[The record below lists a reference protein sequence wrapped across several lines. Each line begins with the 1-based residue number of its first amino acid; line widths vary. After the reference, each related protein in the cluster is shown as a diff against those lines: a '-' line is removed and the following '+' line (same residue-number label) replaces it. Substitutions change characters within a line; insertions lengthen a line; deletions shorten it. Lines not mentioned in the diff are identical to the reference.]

1 MSFKPEL
8 FEDDEGKKLPLAN
21 QNELFILQR
30 AKITF
35 QCKTPEWVTIETAA
49 CSAFAD

>member
-8 FEDDEGKKLPLAN
+8 FEDEEGKKLPLALES
-21 QNELFILQR
+21 ELFILQR

-35 QCKTPEWVTIETAA
+35 QCKTPEYVRVAVWARLA
-49 CSAFAD
+49 LC